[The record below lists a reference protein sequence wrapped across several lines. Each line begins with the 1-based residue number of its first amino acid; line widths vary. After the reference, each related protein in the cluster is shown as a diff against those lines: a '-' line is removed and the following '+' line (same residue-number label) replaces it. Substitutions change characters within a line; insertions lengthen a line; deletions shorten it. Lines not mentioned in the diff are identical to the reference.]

1 MLSPEIPPRR
11 RPRSPADPR
20 SGFAGACA
28 WLAVSTSAL
37 ALLAGCGPTA
47 SSPVV
52 PLVFVPASQLAS
64 LALTDKALDAKD
76 PGAHEGSARVIGSAA
91 FANAED
97 IAGFETACDA
107 IEPAATEVATAG
119 RTAGYGVVYQGKGV
133 APDRGPI
140 PKDKTLVWVEGNAEF
155 LDPNMISESAGT
167 AIASQMFEPL
177 LNTAPG
183 NAPPVPGAATHFDL
197 SEDGRTYTF
206 HLREGLVWSDG
217 TPLTAEDFRWSW
229 LRGLTPATGSKNAQ
243 QLWYIQGAADFNA
256 GRTTDPETVGIR
268 VVDPLTLAVT
278 LENPTPFFPDLITY
292 IAYAPVPRHAVEK
305 FDKQWVRPENIVVN
319 GPYKPT
325 LWNPRDRMVMEK
337 NPRYW
342 DAANVA
348 IPRTEVLFTE
358 DESMNVRLYESGK
371 AHWIKP
377 LPSDKVRDWITE
389 GRSDLRIDMQM
400 CTYYYVIRTDRPP
413 FDDPLLR
420 RAVNMAIDKERM
432 TKHILAGFQVAA
444 PNLVP
449 DMFRDMLGYVSPKG
463 DGFDPQ
469 KAKELLAQAGY
480 PGGVGLPKLEIVYNT
495 FESHRLIAEFVQR
508 NLKENLGIEVAVNNM
523 EWKSLLKLVSTGDFQ
538 IARTSWCADY
548 PDPTTFLGVFHS
560 EGENN
565 YSGYKNPEYDKLLD
579 RIGKETDRRKR
590 NVLLCAAEMTLN
602 RDAPIT
608 PFYFYTRSSMI
619 RPFVRGFE
627 SQYQDHHLIKDLR
640 LESP

>member
-1 MLSPEIPPRR
+1 MPRLDTPPPRR
-11 RPRSPADPR
+11 PRAPADPA
-20 SGFAGACA
+20 SGRGGWRAHAVLAAGLLLSACSGA
-28 WLAVSTSAL
+28 
-37 ALLAGCGPTA
+37 A

-52 PLVFVPASQLAS
+52 PLVIVPEAERAS
-64 LALTDKALDAKD
+64 LALTDKALDPTAASVD
-76 PGAHEGSARVIGSAA
+76 ETAERVRGAAA

-97 IAGFETACDA
+97 IAGFEVECDA
-107 IEPAATEVATAG
+107 LQPAAAEVASVG
-119 RTAGYGVVYQGKGV
+119 RTAGYGVVYQGTQP
-133 APDRGPI
+133 APDRGPM
-140 PKDKTLVWVEGNAEF
+140 PKDKTFVWVEGNAEF
-155 LDPNMISESAGT
+155 LDPNLISESAGT

-183 NAPPVPGAATHFDL
+183 NSPPVPGAAKSFDI
-197 SEDGRTYTF
+197 SEDGATYTF

-217 TPLTAEDFRWSW
+217 TPLGAEDFRWSW
-229 LRGLTPATGSKNAQ
+229 IRGLTPETGSKNAQ
-243 QLWYIQGAADFNA
+243 QLWYIKGAADFNA
-256 GRTTDPETVGIR
+256 GRTTDPASVGVR
-268 VVDPLTLAVT
+268 VIDPLTLEVT

-305 FDKQWVRPENIVVN
+305 HDKQWVRPENIVVN
-319 GPYKPT
+319 GAYKSVD
-325 LWNPRDRMVMEK
+325 WKPRDRIILEK

-342 DAANVA
+342 DADNVA
-348 IPRTEVLFTE
+348 IPRTEVIFTE

-371 AHWIKP
+371 AHWIRP
-377 LPSDKVRDWITE
+377 LPADKVRDWITE
-389 GRSDLRIDMQM
+389 GRSDLRVDMQM

-432 TKHILAGFQVAA
+432 TKHILAGFQVSA

-463 DGFDPQ
+463 EGFDPQ
-469 KAKELLAQAGY
+469 RAKELLAEAGY

-508 NLKENLGIEVAVNNM
+508 NLKENLGIDVAVNNM
-523 EWKSLLKLVSTGDFQ
+523 EWKSLLKLVASGDFQ
-538 IARTSWCADY
+538 VARTSWCADY

-565 YSGYKNPEYDKLLD
+565 YSAYKNPEYDKLLA
-579 RIGKETDRRKR
+579 RIGRETDRRKR
-590 NVLLCAAEMTLN
+590 NVLLCAAEMALN

-619 RPFVRGFE
+619 RPFVRGFQ